1 MGNRLQ
7 GRVALVTGSGRG
19 IGSGIARLLAEEG
32 ASVIV
37 NDFGGNLDGTGG
49 EQTPAQ
55 ETVNAITAA
64 GGKASPNYGNVASF
78 EDARAMVQQA
88 VDEYGRL
95 DILCHVAGILRDRM
109 VFNMTEEE
117 WDAVLAVHLKGA
129 FNTTRHAVEPML
141 RQRYGRILVFS
152 SGSGLG
158 SSGQANYSAAKEG
171 MVGFARSL
179 ARELGPYGI
188 AVNAIYPGGATRMTA
203 SVPQASREIRAR
215 AGIVGGGG
223 AAQAAQQ
230 QQQQQIQ
237 VDQAAGT
244 PRDPANNA
252 PTVTW
257 LCSEAGGMVSGQVI
271 GTSGWQA
278 SRYSIR
284 QVIRSIHA
292 PRRWS
297 IEELTE
303 IVPGHLASGIVNP
316 APMVQ
321 QQEAA
326 PAST

>member
-1 MGNRLQ
+1 MGNRLE
-7 GRVALVTGSGRG
+7 GRVALITGSGRG
-19 IGSGIARLLAEEG
+19 IGRGIAQLMAEEG
-32 ASVIV
+32 AAVIV
-37 NDFGGNLDGTGG
+37 NDFGGNLDGSGG

-55 ETVNAITAA
+55 EVVDGIKAA
-64 GGKASPNYGNVASF
+64 GGRASANYGDVSKF

-129 FNTTRHAVEPML
+129 FNTVRHAVEPMI

-203 SVPQASREIRAR
+203 SVPSASRELRAR
-215 AGIVGGGG
+215 AGITSGG
-223 AAQAAQQ
+223 APRAPQQNFSDIDAA
-230 QQQQQIQ
+230 I
-237 VDQAAGT
+237 GT
-244 PRDPANNA
+244 PRDPGNNA
-252 PTVTW
+252 PPVTW
-257 LCSEAGGMVSGQVI
+257 LCSEAGGVISGQVI

-278 SRYSIR
+278 SRYSPR
-284 QVIRSIHA
+284 QAIRSISS

-297 IEELTE
+297 VEDLEDVVPNQLT
-303 IVPGHLASGIVNP
+303 VGVNNP

-321 QQEAA
+321 PKEG
-326 PAST
+326 